1 MGGCAKVLFWLL
13 MAALIGVFLLVAE
26 SPVWAAVLF
35 VVALGLL
42 LAYNLAEAQ
51 GW

>member
-1 MGGCAKVLFWLL
+1 MGGCAKVLFWMLI
-13 MAALIGVFLLVAE
+13 AALIGVFLLVAE
-26 SPVWAAVLF
+26 SPGWAVVLF

-42 LAYNLAEAQ
+42 VAYNLAEVQ

>member
-1 MGGCAKVLFWLL
+1 MGGCAKVLFWML

-26 SPVWAAVLF
+26 SPTTAAILF

-42 LAYNLAEAQ
+42 VAYNVAEAQ
-51 GW
+51 QW